1 MTTRKEEKSRTVNSE
16 ILPLLT
22 TKLYIPPVR
31 PNIVQRTRLVQKIET
46 GITSNCKLTLIS
58 SPAGFGKTTL
68 ISDWGNETRIPIA
81 WVSLDGGDNDLTRFL
96 GYCIAALQTI
106 RPNIGNASLELQQS
120 PHPPAIETVL
130 ATLINELDEIQE
142 RFALVLDD
150 YHVIEAHPIHEAINF
165 LINHLPR
172 KMHLIIA
179 TRTDLPLP
187 IARLRTRVRLT
198 EISEYELR
206 FTLDEAATYLNDV
219 MQLDLAMEDI
229 TALEN
234 RTEGWIAGLQ
244 MTALSIQGRGDVPG
258 LARALSGKHRFVFDY
273 LMEEVISQ
281 QSAEVQD
288 FMVKT
293 SILNQLSAP
302 ICDALMGWSDA
313 AGDTTRKRAATNHLD
328 TALPSQEILE
338 HMDRENLFIIPL
350 DNERRWYRYHRLFAD
365 LLEERLIRI
374 FGEHIQDLHRRAGDW
389 YEQNGLIGEAINHF
403 LEAGEF
409 ERAADFISKNAL
421 AFVYHGNLGTLA
433 RWLEVL
439 PKDVKESQPWLSITH
454 AWALSFA
461 GQLEPVASL
470 LQEAE
475 GSLASITDEI
485 EVQRLSGIIDALRAY
500 LIAIRG
506 SMPLAADFAREALK
520 VLPDEDL
527 VLRGFTAT
535 LLATVLRWTGDLT
548 EAKSAYQEA
557 IAINR
562 AAGAANVLVESLC
575 DLAILQSIEGEL
587 QQSISTCHEALSF
600 AEEVYERSG
609 RRLSAHGHVS
619 IQLCS
624 IFRERNDL
632 DLARQYAE
640 EGLALCE
647 EWGQAESLM
656 RAYIENAH
664 VLQAYGDSDGS
675 IRSIQKARKLASDLS
690 PWYEVRS
697 AAWEAHLRLLQGD
710 LTYALEW
717 FNDQDLIVNDEI
729 EFQDFET
736 HFPIVRTL
744 IAHGR
749 LIPKS
754 ESLPPLN
761 QAIEILERMRS
772 TAESSG
778 AGRYLLEIMILTSVA
793 QDALSETERA
803 LSSLNKALT
812 LAEPEAFIRVFVDG
826 GEPVRALLCELQKG
840 KTSVPYA
847 GKVLQSMNT
856 QLEVGVTAGVG
867 STEGMIDPLT
877 EREMEVLRLLA
888 THLSSTEIAA
898 QLVIA
903 PSTVRSHI
911 KNIYSKLRVHSRTE
925 AVEKAREI
933 GLL

>member
-1 MTTRKEEKSRTVNSE
+1 MTTGKQENSRNTNPE

-22 TKLYIPPVR
+22 TKYYVPPVR
-31 PNIVQRTRLVQKIET
+31 ANIVQRTRLVQQIET
-46 GITSNCKLTLIS
+46 GITSNYKLTLVS
-58 SPAGFGKTTL
+58 APAGFGKTTL
-68 ISDWGNETRIPIA
+68 ISAWGNETRIPIA
-81 WVSLDGGDNDLTRFL
+81 WVSLDGGDNDITRFL
-96 GYCIAALQTI
+96 GYCIAALRTI
-106 RPNIGNASLELQQS
+106 KPNIGDASLELQQS
-120 PHPPAIETVL
+120 PHPPPVETVL
-130 ATLINELDEIQE
+130 TTLINELDEIQE

-150 YHVIEAHPIHEAINF
+150 YHIIEAHPIHEAVNF
-165 LINHLPR
+165 LINHMPR

-179 TRTDLPLP
+179 TRADLPLP

-198 EISEYELR
+198 EISEFELR

-219 MQLDLAMEDI
+219 MQLSLAMEDI
-229 TALEN
+229 AALEN

-244 MTALSIQGRGDVPG
+244 MTALSIQGRGDASG
-258 LARALSGKHRFVFDY
+258 LARALSGKHRFIFDY
-273 LMEEVISQ
+273 LMEEVLSQ

-288 FMVKT
+288 FMEKT

-313 AGDTTRKRAATNHLD
+313 SGDTTRKRTVTKRLD

-338 HMDRENLFIIPL
+338 HMDRENLFLIPL

-365 LLEERLIRI
+365 LLEERLVRVH
-374 FGEHIQDLHRRAGDW
+374 GDHIQDLHRRAGDW

-475 GSLASITDEI
+475 GSLSSITDEI

-520 VLPDEDL
+520 VLPEEDL

-535 LLATVLRWTGDLT
+535 LLATVLRWTGDLK

-562 AAGAANVLVESLC
+562 AAGATNVLVESLC

-587 QQSISTCHEALSF
+587 QQSISTCHEALSL
-600 AEEVYERSG
+600 AEEYYERSG
-609 RRLSAHGHVS
+609 RRLSAHGRVS
-619 IQLCS
+619 IQLCR

-656 RAYIENAH
+656 RAYIEHAEI
-664 VLQAYGDSDGS
+664 LQAYGDSDGS
-675 IRSIQKARKLASDLS
+675 IRSIQKARQLASDLS

-710 LTYALEW
+710 LTYALQW
-717 FNDQDLIVNDEI
+717 LNDQDLIVNDEI

-744 IAHGR
+744 IMHGR
-749 LIPKS
+749 QLPKS
-754 ESLPPLN
+754 ESLTPLN

-778 AGRYLLEIMILTSVA
+778 AGKYRIEIMILTSQA
-793 QDALSETERA
+793 QSALGETERA
-803 LSSLNKALT
+803 LSTLNKALT

-826 GEPVRALLCELQKG
+826 GEPVRSLLCELEKQK
-840 KTSVPYA
+840 TAMPYTR
-847 GKVLQSMNT
+847 KVRQSMDD
-856 QLEVGVTAGVG
+856 QEEVGVTARVG
-867 STEGMIDPLT
+867 SSESLIEPLT

-888 THLSSTEIAA
+888 THLSSTEIAG

-903 PSTVRSHI
+903 TSTVRSHI

>member
-1 MTTRKEEKSRTVNSE
+1 MTTGKQENSRNTNPE

-22 TKLYIPPVR
+22 TKYYVPPVR
-31 PNIVQRTRLVQKIET
+31 ANIVQRTRLVQQIET
-46 GITSNCKLTLIS
+46 GITSNYKLTLVS
-58 SPAGFGKTTL
+58 APAGFGKTTL
-68 ISDWGNETRIPIA
+68 ISAWGNETRIPIA
-81 WVSLDGGDNDLTRFL
+81 WVSLDGGDNDITRFL
-96 GYCIAALQTI
+96 GYCIAALRTI
-106 RPNIGNASLELQQS
+106 KPNIGDASLELQQS
-120 PHPPAIETVL
+120 PHPPPVETVL
-130 ATLINELDEIQE
+130 TTLINELDEIQE

-150 YHVIEAHPIHEAINF
+150 YHIIEAHPIHEAVNF
-165 LINHLPR
+165 LINHMPR

-179 TRTDLPLP
+179 TRADLPLP

-198 EISEYELR
+198 EISEFELR

-219 MQLDLAMEDI
+219 MQLSLAMEDI
-229 TALEN
+229 AALEN

-244 MTALSIQGRGDVPG
+244 MTALSIQGRGDASG
-258 LARALSGKHRFVFDY
+258 LARALSGKHRFIFDY
-273 LMEEVISQ
+273 LMEEVLSQ

-288 FMVKT
+288 FMEKT

-313 AGDTTRKRAATNHLD
+313 SGDTTRKRTVTKRLD

-338 HMDRENLFIIPL
+338 HMDRENLFLIPL

-365 LLEERLIRI
+365 LLEERLRRVH
-374 FGEHIQDLHRRAGDW
+374 GDHIQDLHRRAGDW

-475 GSLASITDEI
+475 GSLSSITDEI

-520 VLPDEDL
+520 VLPEEDL

-535 LLATVLRWTGDLT
+535 LLATVLRWTGDLK

-562 AAGAANVLVESLC
+562 AAGATNVLVESLC

-587 QQSISTCHEALSF
+587 QQSISTCHEALSL
-600 AEEVYERSG
+600 AEEYYERSG
-609 RRLSAHGHVS
+609 RRLSAHGRVS
-619 IQLCS
+619 IQLCR

-656 RAYIENAH
+656 RAYIEHAEI
-664 VLQAYGDSDGS
+664 LQAYGDSDGS
-675 IRSIQKARKLASDLS
+675 IRSIQKARQLASDLS

-710 LTYALEW
+710 LTYALQW
-717 FNDQDLIVNDEI
+717 LNDQDLIVNDEI

-744 IAHGR
+744 IMHGR
-749 LIPKS
+749 QLPKS
-754 ESLPPLN
+754 ESLTPLN

-778 AGRYLLEIMILTSVA
+778 AGKYRIEIMILTSQA
-793 QDALSETERA
+793 QSALGETERA
-803 LSSLNKALT
+803 LSTLNKALT
-812 LAEPEAFIRVFVDG
+812 LAEPEAFIRVFVNG
-826 GEPVRALLCELQKG
+826 GEPVRSLLCELEKQK
-840 KTSVPYA
+840 TAMPYTR
-847 GKVLQSMNT
+847 KVRQSMDDPE
-856 QLEVGVTAGVG
+856 EVGVTARVG
-867 STEGMIDPLT
+867 SSESLIEPLT

-888 THLSSTEIAA
+888 THLSSTEIAG

-903 PSTVRSHI
+903 TSTVRSHI

>member
-1 MTTRKEEKSRTVNSE
+1 MDPE

-31 PNIVQRTRLVQKIET
+31 ANIVQRTRLVQQIET
-46 GITSNCKLTLIS
+46 GISSNYKLTLVS
-58 SPAGFGKTTL
+58 APAGFGKTTL
-68 ISDWGNETRIPIA
+68 ISNWGNETRIPIA
-81 WVSLDGGDNDLTRFL
+81 WVSLDSGDNDLTLFL
-96 GYCIAALQTI
+96 EYCIAALRTI
-106 RPNIGNASLELQQS
+106 KPNIGDASLELQQS
-120 PHPPAIETVL
+120 PHPPAAETVL
-130 ATLINELDEIQE
+130 TSLINDLDEIQE

-150 YHVIEAHPIHEAINF
+150 YHVIEAHPIHEAVNF

-179 TRTDLPLP
+179 TRADLPLP
-187 IARLRTRVRLT
+187 IARLRTRLRLT
-198 EISEYELR
+198 EISEFELR
-206 FTLDEAATYLNDV
+206 FTLDEAAIYLNDV
-219 MQLDLAMEDI
+219 MQLGLAMEDI
-229 TALEN
+229 AALEN

-244 MTALSIQGRGDVPG
+244 MTALSIQGRGDASG
-258 LARALSGKHRFVFDY
+258 LVKALSGKHRFIFDY
-273 LMEEVISQ
+273 LMEEVLSQ

-288 FMVKT
+288 FMEKT

-302 ICDALMGWSDA
+302 ICDALMGWSNA
-313 AGDTTRKRAATNHLD
+313 AGETTRKRTVTKRLD

-338 HMDRENLFIIPL
+338 YMDRENLFLIPL
-350 DNERRWYRYHRLFAD
+350 DDERRWYRYHRLFAD
-365 LLEERLIRI
+365 LLEERLMRVHGDQ
-374 FGEHIQDLHRRAGDW
+374 FQDLHRRAGDW

-409 ERAADFISKNAL
+409 ELAADLISKNAL
-421 AFVYHGNLGTLA
+421 TFVYHGNLGTLA

-454 AWALSFA
+454 AWALSFS

-535 LLATVLRWTGDLT
+535 LLATVLRWTGDLK
-548 EAKSAYQEA
+548 EAKSAYREA

-562 AAGAANVLVESLC
+562 AAGATNVLVESLC

-587 QQSISTCHEALSF
+587 QQSISTSHEALSL
-600 AEEVYERSG
+600 AEEYYERSG

-619 IQLCS
+619 IQLCR

-640 EGLALCE
+640 EGLALCA

-656 RAYIENAH
+656 RAYIEHAEI
-664 VLQAYGDSDGS
+664 LQAHGDSEGS
-675 IRSIQKARKLASDLS
+675 ICSIQKARQLASDLS

-717 FNDQDLIVNDEI
+717 LNDQDLIPNDEI

-736 HFPIVRTL
+736 HLTIVHTL
-744 IAHGR
+744 IMHGR
-749 LIPKS
+749 QLPKS

-761 QAIEILERMRS
+761 QASEILEQMRS

-778 AGRYLLEIMILTSVA
+778 AGRYRIEIMILTSLA
-793 QDALSETERA
+793 QSALGETERA
-803 LSSLNKALT
+803 LSTLNKALT
-812 LAEPEAFIRVFVDG
+812 LAEPEAFIRVFVNG
-826 GEPVRALLCELQKG
+826 GESARSLLRELEKR
-840 KTSVPYA
+840 KIAMPYA
-847 GKVLQSMNT
+847 REVLLSMDD
-856 QLEVGVTAGVG
+856 QVDVGITAKVG
-867 STEGMIDPLT
+867 STESLIEPLT

-888 THLSSTEIAA
+888 THLSSTEIAG

-903 PSTVRSHI
+903 TSTVRSHV

-925 AVEKAREI
+925 AVEKAQEI
-933 GLL
+933 GLK

>member
-1 MTTRKEEKSRTVNSE
+1 MTTRKQEDSRNTNPE
-16 ILPLLT
+16 ILPILT
-22 TKLYIPPVR
+22 TKLYVPPVR
-31 PNIVQRTRLVQKIET
+31 ANIVQRARLVQQIET
-46 GITSNCKLTLIS
+46 GITSNHKLTLVS
-58 SPAGFGKTTL
+58 APAGFGKTTL

-96 GYCIAALQTI
+96 GYCIAALRTI
-106 RPNIGNASLELQQS
+106 KPNIGDASLELQQS
-120 PHPPAIETVL
+120 PHPPAVEIVL
-130 ATLINELDEIQE
+130 TALINELDEIQK

-150 YHVIEAHPIHEAINF
+150 YHVIEAHPIHEAVKF

-179 TRTDLPLP
+179 TRADLPLP
-187 IARLRTRVRLT
+187 IARLRTRLRLT
-198 EISEYELR
+198 EISESELR

-219 MQLDLAMEDI
+219 MRLELAVEDI
-229 TALEN
+229 AALEN

-244 MTALSIQGRGDVPG
+244 MTALSIQGRGNASG
-258 LARALSGKHRFVFDY
+258 LARALSGKHRFIFDY
-273 LMEEVISQ
+273 LMEEVLSQ
-281 QSAEVQD
+281 QSVEVQD

-293 SILNQLSAP
+293 SILDQLSAP

-313 AGDTTRKRAATNHLD
+313 AGETTRKRTVTKRLD

-338 HMDRENLFIIPL
+338 YMDRENLFLIPL
-350 DNERRWYRYHRLFAD
+350 DDERRWYRYHRLFAD
-365 LLEERLIRI
+365 LLEERLVRVH
-374 FGEHIQDLHRRAGDW
+374 GDHIQDLHRRAGDW

-421 AFVYHGNLGTLA
+421 TFVYHGNLGTLA

-485 EVQRLSGIIDALRAY
+485 EIQRLSGIIDALRAY

-535 LLATVLRWTGDLT
+535 LLATVLRWTGDLE
-548 EAKSAYQEA
+548 EAKGAYQEA

-562 AAGAANVLVESLC
+562 AAGATNVLVESLC

-587 QQSISTCHEALSF
+587 QQSISTCNEALSL
-600 AEEVYERSG
+600 AEEYYERSG

-619 IQLCS
+619 IQLCRV
-624 IFRERNDL
+624 FRERNDL
-632 DLARQYAE
+632 DLARKYAE
-640 EGLALCE
+640 EGLTLCE

-656 RAYIENAH
+656 RSYIAH
-664 VLQAYGDSDGS
+664 AEILQAYGDSDGS
-675 IRSIQKARKLASDLS
+675 IRFIQKARQLASDLS

-717 FNDQDLIVNDEI
+717 LNDQDLIINDEI

-736 HFPIVRTL
+736 QFPIVRTL
-744 IAHGR
+744 IMHGR
-749 LIPKS
+749 QLPKS
-754 ESLPPLN
+754 ESLPPLI
-761 QAIEILERMRS
+761 QAIEFLERMRS
-772 TAESSG
+772 TAENSG
-778 AGRYLLEIMILTSVA
+778 AGRYRIEIMILTSLA
-793 QDALSETERA
+793 QDALGETERA
-803 LSSLNKALT
+803 LSTLKKALT
-812 LAEPEAFIRVFVDG
+812 LAEPEASIRAFVDG
-826 GEPVRALLCELQKG
+826 GEPVRLLLCELEKQ

-847 GKVLQSMNT
+847 RKVLQSMGD
-856 QLEVGVTAGVG
+856 QEEIGITAGVG
-867 STEGMIDPLT
+867 STESLIEPLT
-877 EREMEVLRLLA
+877 EREMDVLRLLA
-888 THLSSTEIAA
+888 THLSSTEIAD

-903 PSTVRSHI
+903 ASTVRSHI

>member
-1 MTTRKEEKSRTVNSE
+1 MTTEKQENSRKTDPE

-22 TKLYIPPVR
+22 IKFYVPPVR
-31 PNIVQRTRLVQKIET
+31 ANIVQRTRLVQQIES
-46 GITSNCKLTLIS
+46 GITSNYKLTLVS
-58 SPAGFGKTTL
+58 APAGFGKTTL
-68 ISDWGNETRIPIA
+68 ISAWGNEARIPIA
-81 WVSLDGGDNDLTRFL
+81 WVSLDSGDNDITRFF
-96 GYCIAALQTI
+96 GYCIAALRTI
-106 RPNIGNASLELQQS
+106 KPNIGDASLELQQS
-120 PHPPAIETVL
+120 PHPPAVETVL
-130 ATLINELDEIQE
+130 TSLINELDEIQE
-142 RFALVLDD
+142 HFALVLDD
-150 YHVIEAHPIHEAINF
+150 YHVIESHPVHEAVNF
-165 LINHLPR
+165 LINHMPR

-179 TRTDLPLP
+179 TRADLPLP

-198 EISEYELR
+198 EISEFELR
-206 FTLDEAATYLNDV
+206 FTLDEAAIYLNDV

-229 TALEN
+229 AALEN

-244 MTALSIQGRGDVPG
+244 MTALSIQGRGDASG

-273 LMEEVISQ
+273 LMEEVLSQ

-288 FMVKT
+288 FMEKT

-313 AGDTTRKRAATNHLD
+313 SGDSTRKRTVTKRLD

-338 HMDRENLFIIPL
+338 HMDRENLFLIPL
-350 DNERRWYRYHRLFAD
+350 DDERRWYRYHRLFAD
-365 LLEERLIRI
+365 LLEERLVRVH
-374 FGEHIQDLHRRAGDW
+374 GDHIQDLHRRAGDW

-409 ERAADFISKNAL
+409 ERAAEFISKNAL
-421 AFVYHGNLGTLA
+421 TFVYHGNLGTLA
-433 RWLEVL
+433 RWLEIL

-475 GSLASITDEI
+475 GSLSSITDEI

-535 LLATVLRWTGDLT
+535 LLATVLRWTGDLK

-562 AAGAANVLVESLC
+562 AAGATNVLVESLC

-587 QQSISTCHEALSF
+587 QQSISTCHEALSL
-600 AEEVYERSG
+600 AEECYERSG

-619 IQLCS
+619 IQLCR
-624 IFRERNDL
+624 IFRDRNDL
-632 DLARQYAE
+632 DLASKYAE
-640 EGLALCE
+640 EGLALCV

-656 RAYIENAH
+656 RAYIEHAEI
-664 VLQAYGDSDGS
+664 LQAFGDSEGS
-675 IRSIQKARKLASDLS
+675 IRSIQKARQLASDLS

-717 FNDQDLIVNDEI
+717 LNDQDLITNDEF

-736 HFPIVRTL
+736 HLTIVHTL
-744 IAHGR
+744 IMHGR
-749 LIPKS
+749 QLPKS
-754 ESLPPLN
+754 ESFPPLN
-761 QAIEILERMRS
+761 QAIEILEQMRS

-778 AGRYLLEIMILTSVA
+778 AGRYRIEIMILTSMA
-793 QDALSETERA
+793 QSALGEAERA
-803 LSSLNKALT
+803 LSTLSKALT

-826 GEPVRALLCELQKG
+826 GEPVRALLCELEKQN
-840 KTSVPYA
+840 TAMPYTR
-847 GKVLQSMNT
+847 KVLQSMGD
-856 QLEVGVTAGVG
+856 QEDVGIKAKVG
-867 STEGMIDPLT
+867 STESLIDPLT

-888 THLSSTEIAA
+888 THLSSTEIAG

-903 PSTVRSHI
+903 TSTVRSHI

-925 AVEKAREI
+925 TVEKAREI

>member
-1 MTTRKEEKSRTVNSE
+1 MTIGKQENSRNTNPE

-22 TKLYIPPVR
+22 TKLYVPPVR
-31 PNIVQRTRLVQKIET
+31 ANIVQRTRLVQQIET
-46 GITSNCKLTLIS
+46 GITSNYKLTLVS
-58 SPAGFGKTTL
+58 APAGFGKTTL
-68 ISDWGNETRIPIA
+68 ISAWGNETRIPIA
-81 WVSLDGGDNDLTRFL
+81 WVSLDEGDNDLTRFFE
-96 GYCIAALQTI
+96 YCIAALRMI
-106 RPNIGNASLELQQS
+106 KPNVGDALLELQQS
-120 PHPPAIETVL
+120 PHPPAVETVL
-130 ATLINELDEIQE
+130 TSLINELDEIQE

-150 YHVIEAHPIHEAINF
+150 YHVVEAHPIHEAVNF
-165 LINHLPR
+165 LINHMPR

-179 TRTDLPLP
+179 TRADLPLP
-187 IARLRTRVRLT
+187 IARLRTRLRLT
-198 EISEYELR
+198 ELSESELR

-229 TALEN
+229 AALEN

-244 MTALSIQGRGDVPG
+244 MTALSIQGRGDASG
-258 LARALSGKHRFVFDY
+258 LARALSGKHRFIFDY
-273 LMEEVISQ
+273 LMEEVLSQ
-281 QSAEVQD
+281 QSAEIQG

-302 ICDALMGWSDA
+302 VCDALMGWSDA
-313 AGDTTRKRAATNHLD
+313 AGDITRKRTVIKRLD

-338 HMDRENLFIIPL
+338 HMDHENLFLIPL
-350 DNERRWYRYHRLFAD
+350 DDERRWYRYHRLFAD
-365 LLEERLIRI
+365 ILEERLLRVH
-374 FGEHIQDLHRRAGDW
+374 GDHIQDLHRRAGDW

-421 AFVYHGNLGTLA
+421 TFVYHGNLGTLA

-439 PKDVKESQPWLSITH
+439 PKDVKDSQPWLSITH

-475 GSLASITDEI
+475 GSLTSITDEI

-506 SMPLAADFAREALK
+506 SMPLAADFAREALE

-535 LLATVLRWTGDLT
+535 LLATVLRWTGDLK

-562 AAGAANVLVESLC
+562 AAGATNVLVESLC
-575 DLAILQSIEGEL
+575 DLAILQSIEGRL
-587 QQSISTCHEALSF
+587 QQSISTCHEALSL
-600 AEEVYERSG
+600 AEDYYERSG

-619 IQLCS
+619 IQLCR
-624 IFRERNDL
+624 IFRDRNDL
-632 DLARQYAE
+632 DLARKYAE

-647 EWGQAESLM
+647 EWGQAESIM
-656 RAYIENAH
+656 RAYIEHAEI
-664 VLQAYGDSDGS
+664 LQAYGDSDGS
-675 IRSIQKARKLASDLS
+675 IRSIQKARQLSSNLS

-697 AAWEAHLRLLQGD
+697 AAREAHLRLLQGD

-717 FNDQDLIVNDEI
+717 LNDQDLIINDEI
-729 EFQDFET
+729 EFQDLET
-736 HFPIVRTL
+736 HLPIVRTL
-744 IAHGR
+744 IMHGR
-749 LIPKS
+749 QLPKS
-754 ESLPPLN
+754 ESLPPLD
-761 QAIEILERMRS
+761 QAIEFLERMRS
-772 TAESSG
+772 IAESSG
-778 AGRYLLEIMILTSVA
+778 AGRYRIEIMILTSLA
-793 QDALSETERA
+793 QDALGETERA
-803 LSSLNKALT
+803 LSTLNKALT
-812 LAEPEAFIRVFVDG
+812 LGEPEAFIRAFVDG
-826 GEPVRALLCELQKG
+826 GEPVRLLLCELEKR
-840 KTSVPYA
+840 KTSVPHA
-847 GKVLQSMNT
+847 RKVLQSMGD
-856 QLEVGVTAGVG
+856 QEEVGITAGVS
-867 STEGMIDPLT
+867 STDGLFEPLS
-877 EREMEVLRLLA
+877 EREKEVLNLLA
-888 THLSSTEIAA
+888 THLSSTEIAD

-903 PSTVRSHI
+903 ASTVRSHI

-925 AVEKAREI
+925 AVEKARKI

>member
-1 MTTRKEEKSRTVNSE
+1 MTTRKEEKSRNANPE
-16 ILPLLT
+16 IFPLLT

-31 PNIVQRTRLVQKIET
+31 PNIVQRTRLVQLIET
-46 GITSNCKLTLIS
+46 GITSNYKLTLVS
-58 SPAGFGKTTL
+58 APAGFGKTTL

-81 WVSLDGGDNDLTRFL
+81 WVSLDDGDNDLTQFL
-96 GYCIAALQTI
+96 GYCIAALRTI
-106 RPNIGNASLELQQS
+106 KPNIGDASLELQQS
-120 PHPPAIETVL
+120 PHPPAVEIVL
-130 ATLINELDEIQE
+130 TALINELDEIRE

-150 YHVIEAHPIHEAINF
+150 YHVIESHPIHEAVNF
-165 LINHLPR
+165 LINHMPR
-172 KMHLIIA
+172 RMHLIIA
-179 TRTDLPLP
+179 TRADLPLP
-187 IARLRTRVRLT
+187 IARLRTRVHLT
-198 EISEYELR
+198 EISEFDMR
-206 FTLDEAATYLNDV
+206 FTLDEAATYMNDV
-219 MQLDLAMEDI
+219 MQLDLAMDDI
-229 TALEN
+229 AALEN

-244 MTALSIQGRGDVPG
+244 MTALSIQGRGDASG
-258 LARALSGKHRFVFDY
+258 LARALSGKHRYIFDY
-273 LMEEVISQ
+273 LMEEVLSQ

-288 FMVKT
+288 FMAKT

-302 ICDALMGWSDA
+302 LCDALMEWSNA
-313 AGDTTRKRAATNHLD
+313 AGDSTRKKQSTKRLD
-328 TALPSQEILE
+328 TDLPSQEILE
-338 HMDRENLFIIPL
+338 YMDRENLFLIPL
-350 DNERRWYRYHRLFAD
+350 DDERRWFRYHRLFAD
-365 LLEERLIRI
+365 LLEERLIRVH
-374 FGEHIQDLHRRAGDW
+374 GDHIQDLHRRAGDW
-389 YEQNGLIGEAINHF
+389 YEQNGLIGEAINHL

-421 AFVYHGNLGTLA
+421 TFVYHGNLGTLA
-433 RWLEVL
+433 RWLEAL

-475 GSLASITDEI
+475 GSLTSITDEI
-485 EVQRLSGIIDALRAY
+485 ELQRLSGIIDALRAY

-562 AAGAANVLVESLC
+562 AAGATNVLVESLC

-587 QQSISTCHEALSF
+587 QRSISTCHEAQSL
-600 AEEVYERSG
+600 AEEYYERCG

-619 IQLCS
+619 IQLCR

-632 DLARQYAE
+632 DKARQYAE

-656 RAYIENAH
+656 RAYSEHAH
-664 VLQAYGDSDGS
+664 ILQAYGDGDGS
-675 IRSIQKARKLASDLS
+675 IRSIQKARQLASDLS
-690 PWYEVRS
+690 PWYVVRS
-697 AAWEAHLRLLQGD
+697 AAWEAHLRLMQGD
-710 LTYALEW
+710 LTYALQW
-717 FNDQDLIVNDEI
+717 LNDQDQIINDEV

-736 HFPIVRTL
+736 HLTIVRIL
-744 IAHGR
+744 IVHGR
-749 LIPKS
+749 QLSKS

-761 QAIEILERMRS
+761 QAIEILDRMRS

-778 AGRYLLEIMILTSVA
+778 AGRYLIEIMILASLA
-793 QDALSETERA
+793 LDALGETERA
-803 LSSLNKALT
+803 FSMLNEALT
-812 LAEPEAFIRVFVDG
+812 LAEPEAFIGVFIDG
-826 GEPVRALLCELQKG
+826 GEPVRSLLYALEKR

-847 GKVLQSMNT
+847 RKVIQSMGD
-856 QLEVGVTAGVG
+856 QVEVGTTARVG
-867 STEGMIDPLT
+867 STESLIEPLT
-877 EREMEVLRLLA
+877 EREMEVLHLLA
-888 THLSSTEIAA
+888 THLSSTEIADE
-898 QLVIA
+898 LVIA
-903 PSTVRSHI
+903 SSTVRSHI

-925 AVEKAREI
+925 AVEKAQEI

>member
-1 MTTRKEEKSRTVNSE
+1 MTTRKQENSRDTDPE

-22 TKLYIPPVR
+22 TKLYVPPVR
-31 PNIVQRTRLVQKIET
+31 PNIVQRARLVQQIET
-46 GITSNCKLTLIS
+46 GINSNNKLTLVS
-58 SPAGFGKTTL
+58 APAGFGKTTL

-96 GYCIAALQTI
+96 GYCVAALRTI
-106 RPNIGNASLELQQS
+106 KSNIGDASLELQQS
-120 PHPPAIETVL
+120 PHPPAVERVL
-130 ATLINELDEIQE
+130 TALINELDEIQE
-142 RFALVLDD
+142 HFALVLDD
-150 YHVIEAHPIHEAINF
+150 YHVIESPPIHEAVNF
-165 LINHLPR
+165 LIKHSPR

-198 EISEYELR
+198 EISEFDMR
-206 FTLDEAATYLNDV
+206 FTLDEAETYLNDV
-219 MQLDLAMEDI
+219 MQLDLAMKDI
-229 TALEN
+229 AALEN

-244 MTALSIQGRGDVPG
+244 MTALSIKGRGDASG
-258 LARALSGKHRFVFDY
+258 LARALSGKHRFIFDY
-273 LMEEVISQ
+273 LMEEVLSR

-313 AGDTTRKRAATNHLD
+313 AGDTTRKRTVTKRLD
-328 TALPSQEILE
+328 TVLPSQEILE
-338 HMDRENLFIIPL
+338 YMDRENLFIIPL
-350 DNERRWYRYHRLFAD
+350 DDERRWYRYHRLFAD
-365 LLEERLIRI
+365 LLEERLIRVL
-374 FGEHIQDLHRRAGDW
+374 GDQIQDLHRRAGDW
-389 YEQNGLIGEAINHF
+389 YEQNGLIGEAINHL

-421 AFVYHGNLGTLA
+421 TFVYHGNLGTLA

-461 GQLEPVASL
+461 GQLDPVASL

-535 LLATVLRWTGDLT
+535 LLATVLRWTGDLK

-562 AAGAANVLVESLC
+562 SAGAANVLVESLC

-587 QQSISTCHEALSF
+587 QQSISTCHEALSL
-600 AEEVYERSG
+600 AEEYYERSG

-632 DLARQYAE
+632 DLARRYAE

-656 RAYIENAH
+656 RAHVEYAH

-675 IRSIQKARKLASDLS
+675 IRSIREARQLASDLS
-690 PWYEVRS
+690 PWYEVRT
-697 AAWEAHLRLLQGD
+697 AAWEAHLRLMQGD
-710 LTYALEW
+710 LTYALQW
-717 FNDQDLIVNDEI
+717 LNNQDLIINDEV

-744 IAHGR
+744 IFHGR
-749 LIPKS
+749 QLSKP

-761 QAIEILERMRS
+761 QAIEILEQMRS

-778 AGRYLLEIMILTSVA
+778 AGRYLIEIMILTSLA
-793 QDALSETERA
+793 QDALGEKERA
-803 LSSLNKALT
+803 FAMLNKALS

-826 GEPVRALLCELQKG
+826 GEPVRSLLCELEKR
-840 KTSVPYA
+840 KISVPYT
-847 GKVLQSMNT
+847 GKVLQSMDD
-856 QLEVGVTAGVG
+856 QVDVGTTAKVG
-867 STEGMIDPLT
+867 STERLIEPLT
-877 EREMEVLRLLA
+877 DREMEVLCLLA
-888 THLSSTEIAA
+888 THLSSTEIADE
-898 QLVIA
+898 LIIA
-903 PSTVRSHI
+903 ASTVRSHI

>member
-1 MTTRKEEKSRTVNSE
+1 MTIGKQENSRNTNPE

-22 TKLYIPPVR
+22 TKLYVPPVR
-31 PNIVQRTRLVQKIET
+31 SNIVQRTRLVQQIET
-46 GITSNCKLTLIS
+46 GITSNYKLTLVS
-58 SPAGFGKTTL
+58 APAGFGKTTL

-81 WVSLDGGDNDLTRFL
+81 WVSLDDGDNDLTRFL
-96 GYCIAALQTI
+96 EYCIAALRTI
-106 RPNIGNASLELQQS
+106 KPNIGDASLELQQS
-120 PHPPAIETVL
+120 PHPPAVETVL
-130 ATLINELDEIQE
+130 TALINELDEIQE

-150 YHVIEAHPIHEAINF
+150 YHVIEAHPIHEAVKF
-165 LINHLPR
+165 LINHLPQ

-179 TRTDLPLP
+179 TRADLPLP
-187 IARLRTRVRLT
+187 IARLRTRLRLT
-198 EISEYELR
+198 ELSEFELR

-229 TALEN
+229 VALEN

-244 MTALSIQGRGDVPG
+244 MTALSIQGRGDASG
-258 LARALSGKHRFVFDY
+258 LARALSGKHRFIFDY
-273 LMEEVISQ
+273 LMEEVLSQ
-281 QSAEVQD
+281 QSEEVQD

-313 AGDTTRKRAATNHLD
+313 AGDTKRKRTVTKRLD

-338 HMDRENLFIIPL
+338 HMDHENLFLIPL
-350 DNERRWYRYHRLFAD
+350 DDERRWYRYHRLFAD
-365 LLEERLIRI
+365 LLEERLIRAH
-374 FGEHIQDLHRRAGDW
+374 GDHIQDLHRRAGDW
-389 YEQNGLIGEAINHF
+389 YEKNGLIGEAINHF

-409 ERAADFISKNAL
+409 EQAADFISKNAL
-421 AFVYHGNLGTLA
+421 IFVYHGNLGTLA

-439 PKDVKESQPWLSITH
+439 PKDVKDSQPWLSITH

-475 GSLASITDEI
+475 GSLPSITDEI

-535 LLATVLRWTGDLT
+535 LLATVLRWTGDLK

-562 AAGAANVLVESLC
+562 AAGATNVLVESLC
-575 DLAILQSIEGEL
+575 DLAILQSIEGDL
-587 QQSISTCHEALSF
+587 QQSISISHEALSL
-600 AEEVYERSG
+600 AEEYYERSG

-619 IQLCS
+619 IQLCRF
-624 IFRERNDL
+624 FRERNDL
-632 DLARQYAE
+632 DLARKYAE

-647 EWGQAESLM
+647 QWGQAESLM
-656 RAYIENAH
+656 RAYIEYAEI
-664 VLQAYGDSDGS
+664 LQAYGDSEGS
-675 IRSIQKARKLASDLS
+675 IRSIQKARQLASDLS

-697 AAWEAHLRLLQGD
+697 AAREAHLRLLQGD

-717 FNDQDLIVNDEI
+717 LNDQDLIINDEI
-729 EFQDFET
+729 EFQDLET
-736 HFPIVRTL
+736 HLPIVRTL
-744 IAHGR
+744 IMHGR
-749 LIPKS
+749 QLPKS

-761 QAIEILERMRS
+761 QAIEFLERMRS
-772 TAESSG
+772 IAESSG
-778 AGRYLLEIMILTSVA
+778 AGRYRIEIMILTSLA
-793 QDALSETERA
+793 QDALGETERA
-803 LSSLNKALT
+803 LSTLKKALT
-812 LAEPEAFIRVFVDG
+812 LAEPEASIRAFVDG
-826 GEPVRALLCELQKG
+826 GEPVRLLLCELEKR
-840 KTSVPYA
+840 KIAMPYA
-847 GKVLQSMNT
+847 RKVLQSMGD
-856 QLEVGVTAGVG
+856 QEEVGITAGVG
-867 STEGMIDPLT
+867 STESLIEPLSK
-877 EREMEVLRLLA
+877 REMEVLTLLA
-888 THLSSTEIAA
+888 THLSSTEIAD

-903 PSTVRSHI
+903 ASTVRSHI

>member
-1 MTTRKEEKSRTVNSE
+1 MTTGKQENSRNTNPE

-22 TKLYIPPVR
+22 TKYYVPQVR
-31 PNIVQRTRLVQKIET
+31 ANIVQRARLVQQIET
-46 GITSNCKLTLIS
+46 GITSNYKLTLVS
-58 SPAGFGKTTL
+58 APAGFGKTTL
-68 ISDWGNETRIPIA
+68 ISAWGNETRIPIA
-81 WVSLDGGDNDLTRFL
+81 WVSLDGGDNDITRFL
-96 GYCIAALQTI
+96 GYCIAALRTI
-106 RPNIGNASLELQQS
+106 KPNIGDASLELQQS
-120 PHPPAIETVL
+120 PHPPPVETVL
-130 ATLINELDEIQE
+130 TTLINELDEIQE

-150 YHVIEAHPIHEAINF
+150 YHIIEAHPIHEAVNF
-165 LINHLPR
+165 LINHMPR

-179 TRTDLPLP
+179 TRADLPLP

-198 EISEYELR
+198 EISEFELR

-219 MQLDLAMEDI
+219 MQLSLAMEDI
-229 TALEN
+229 AALEN

-244 MTALSIQGRGDVPG
+244 MTALSIQGRGDASG
-258 LARALSGKHRFVFDY
+258 LAKALSGKHRFIFDY
-273 LMEEVISQ
+273 LMEEVLSR

-293 SILNQLSAP
+293 SILDQLSAP

-313 AGDTTRKRAATNHLD
+313 SGDTTRKRTVTKRLD

-338 HMDRENLFIIPL
+338 HMDRENLFLIPL

-365 LLEERLIRI
+365 LLEERLVRVH
-374 FGEHIQDLHRRAGDW
+374 GDHIQDLHRRAGDW

-475 GSLASITDEI
+475 GSLSSITDEI

-520 VLPDEDL
+520 VLPEEDL

-535 LLATVLRWTGDLT
+535 LLATVLRWTGDLK

-562 AAGAANVLVESLC
+562 AAGATNVLVESLC

-587 QQSISTCHEALSF
+587 QQSISTCHEALSL
-600 AEEVYERSG
+600 AEEYYERSG
-609 RRLSAHGHVS
+609 RRLSAHGRVS
-619 IQLCS
+619 IQLCR

-656 RAYIENAH
+656 RAYIEHAEI
-664 VLQAYGDSDGS
+664 LQAYGDSDGS
-675 IRSIQKARKLASDLS
+675 IHSIQKARQLASDLS

-697 AAWEAHLRLLQGD
+697 AAWEAHLRLMQGD
-710 LTYALEW
+710 LTYALQW
-717 FNDQDLIVNDEI
+717 LNDQDLIVNDEI

-744 IAHGR
+744 IMHGR
-749 LIPKS
+749 QLPKS
-754 ESLPPLN
+754 ESLTPLN

-778 AGRYLLEIMILTSVA
+778 AGKYRIEIMILTSQA
-793 QDALSETERA
+793 QSALGETERA
-803 LSSLNKALT
+803 LSTLNKALT
-812 LAEPEAFIRVFVDG
+812 LAEPEAFIRVFVNG
-826 GEPVRALLCELQKG
+826 GEPVRSLLCELEKQK
-840 KTSVPYA
+840 TAMPYTR
-847 GKVLQSMNT
+847 KVRQSMDDPE
-856 QLEVGVTAGVG
+856 EVGVTARVG
-867 STEGMIDPLT
+867 SSESLIEPLT

-888 THLSSTEIAA
+888 THLSSTEIAG

-903 PSTVRSHI
+903 TSTVRSHI